1 MHHFQCNRSNK
12 CTTLIVRTNMLL
24 FVSKTYKKTITAE
37 DEDVIVSI
45 LLLPTVFALRLHI
58 ARNEKQARACA
69 TSSLHHKQK
78 QLMFDCECE
87 SVCTLYTSVDC
98 LVYVNLLLGCV
109 GSHKQARNNKR
120 LNQGFRSRNLQWIL
134 LAICNTM
141 YALFVYIIYL
151 FVNKSTLRSV
161 PQNIS

>member
-1 MHHFQCNRSNK
+1 M
-12 CTTLIVRTNMLL
+12 
-24 FVSKTYKKTITAE
+24 SKTYKKTITAE

-45 LLLPTVFALRLHI
+45 LLLPTVFALRLQI

-69 TSSLHHKQK
+69 TSSFASQTETVRAE
-78 QLMFDCECE
+78 LMFDCDCE

-120 LNQGFRSRNLQWIL
+120 LNQGFRSQNLQWII